1 MICMTISYIRK
12 AEKGKNGHLVRRT
25 TQGRSFS
32 GLPPGP
38 YAALPRRCHLHVQ
51 VGVPNHSLAI
61 TAAWGRLLPVDAR
74 LSLSTQF
81 AWRPVGR
88 TGRDHPMEICPSLV
102 LPEARD
108 GGLVR
113 GFGGWKCYGG
123 GGEGSAVKMSKME
136 RLMLRV
142 IKKNEEDE

>member
-1 MICMTISYIRK
+1 
-12 AEKGKNGHLVRRT
+12 
-25 TQGRSFS
+25 
-32 GLPPGP
+32 
-38 YAALPRRCHLHVQ
+38 
-51 VGVPNHSLAI
+51 
-61 TAAWGRLLPVDAR
+61 
-74 LSLSTQF
+74 
-81 AWRPVGR
+81 
-88 TGRDHPMEICPSLV
+88 MEICPSLV